1 MPKYYAIYKC
11 PLCGTLL
18 KTTENTIEIPYD
30 ELPKLLGK
38 YIRTQ
43 QFAGNPYLYE
53 APSHIPCKCKDGSA
67 GLAAFAG
74 FKRVDS
80 FNHTSTNDIIKRKR
94 GLLLPWKNKD

>member
-1 MPKYYAIYKC
+1 MSKYYAVYKC

-18 KTTENTIEIPYD
+18 KTTENSIEIPYN
-30 ELPKLLGK
+30 ELPTLLGK
-38 YIRTQ
+38 YMRNQ
-43 QFAGNPYLYE
+43 QFIGNPYLYE
-53 APSHIPCKCKDGSA
+53 APSYIPCTCKDGSV